1 MKKFIFFCVNN
12 DVYHILI
19 YANSTKVVVFE
30 FKFVKFTYYKVNEP
44 KMMKRPPC
52 IHLSINNLVFLT
64 VNTWF
69 TILKVQKG
77 TEVHNESLSSQC
89 CLYPPSSLPGQSK
102 LLVPEVYY
110 EYTTKRVSHMYSP
123 APFLK
128 NPRMVTCS
136 LFPVLHLA
144 FWLNSVFRD
153 NSVPGN
159 SITVKRHSFL

>member
-1 MKKFIFFCVNN
+1 MKKFIFFQVNN
-12 DVYHILI
+12 DAYHILI

-44 KMMKRPPC
+44 KMMKRPPR

-77 TEVHNESLSSQC
+77 TEVHNGVS
-89 CLYPPSSLPGQSK
+89 PPNAVSIHLVLFQGNQSCWFQRYTMNMQSNVSNTCTLP
-102 LLVPEVYY
+102 
-110 EYTTKRVSHMYSP
+110 H
-123 APFLK
+123 PFLK
-128 NPRMVTCS
+128 NPQMVTCS

-153 NSVPGN
+153 NSVSGN
-159 SITVKRHSFL
+159 STRVKRHSFL